1 MKKSLVLL
9 ILFAIFPL
17 TRAFAQNNSEI
28 DDTESRV
35 AELENFHQVIYPI
48 WHTYYPG
55 KDYSGLRSCATE
67 VNKLAEQIY
76 DSKLPGILR
85 DKKEKW
91 ANGVNEFKKAVTEY
105 SNQVKSND
113 DILLL
118 KSVEALHSKY
128 ENLVKIIRPVLK
140 EMEQFHKVLYVIY
153 HTHLPE
159 KNYEKIKQLRD
170 ELTVNAEAITQASLP
185 KRLADKENDFRIAAN
200 SLLRATKELQAMA
213 DNENSPKIDE
223 AVELVHSRY
232 QNLEEIF

>member
-28 DDTESRV
+28 NETESRV

-48 WHTYYPG
+48 WHTYYPE

-85 DKKEKW
+85 DKKDKW
-91 ANGVNEFKKAVTEY
+91 ENGVKEFKKAVAEY
-105 SNQVKSND
+105 SEQAKNND
-113 DILLL
+113 DVLLL
-118 KSVEALHSKY
+118 KSAEVLHTKY
-128 ENLVKIIRPVLK
+128 ENLVRIIRPVLK
-140 EMEQFHKVLYVIY
+140 EINQFHKVLYVIY
-153 HTHLPE
+153 HTHLPA
-159 KNYEKIKQLRD
+159 KNYEKIKQLSND
-170 ELTVNAEAITQASLP
+170 LVINAEAITQASLP
-185 KRLADKENDFRIAAN
+185 GRLANKEGNFKTAAF
-200 SLLRATKELQAMA
+200 SLLEATKELQAMS
-213 DNENSPKIDE
+213 DNENPPKFDE

-232 QNLEEIF
+232 QNLEGLF